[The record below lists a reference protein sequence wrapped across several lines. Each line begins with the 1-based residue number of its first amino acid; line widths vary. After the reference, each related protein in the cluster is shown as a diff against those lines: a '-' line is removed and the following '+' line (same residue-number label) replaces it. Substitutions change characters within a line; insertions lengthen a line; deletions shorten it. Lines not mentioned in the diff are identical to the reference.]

1 MQIHKVINFS
11 YSRATFTVGN
21 LTYFT
26 GLKEIRNQI
35 NEEIFT
41 RGIFQ
46 ERNFLFRYDSKQK
59 KFLIRFT
66 QHDIMLKNILIMV
79 T

>member
-1 MQIHKVINFS
+1 MQIHKVINFP

-59 KFLIRFT
+59 KNFIRFISFKLYLFPGYST
-66 QHDIMLKNILIMV
+66 
-79 T
+79 